1 MYYLCCAKIL
11 GFNIDEKGKKY
22 FISAF
27 VMPSSCCPSKLD
39 KSRRMFFTKK
49 GMGLLEE
56 ANQPR
61 VLQLGMNIK
70 VFGEDHKRGFY
81 FHIFG
86 QIFGSWLKR
95 LSNKCL
101 SSILLKVSIPSI
113 FGEERMES
121 VD

>member
-1 MYYLCCAKIL
+1 MK
-11 GFNIDEKGKKY
+11 KGKKY
-22 FISAF
+22 LISALA
-27 VMPSSCCPSKLD
+27 MPSSCCPSKLD
-39 KSRRMFFTKK
+39 KSRRMLFTKK
-49 GMGLLEE
+49 GMGPLEE
-56 ANQPR
+56 ANQPT